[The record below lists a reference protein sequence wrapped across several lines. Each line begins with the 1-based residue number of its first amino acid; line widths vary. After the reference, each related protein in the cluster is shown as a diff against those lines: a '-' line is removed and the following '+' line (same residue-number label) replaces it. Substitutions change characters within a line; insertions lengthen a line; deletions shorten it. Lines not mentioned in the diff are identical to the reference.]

1 MLATQ
6 RLKKIGIMLQA
17 GEEVAIPELAV
28 LFDVSEMTIRRDL
41 DKLADSGMVR
51 RTHGGAV
58 STERMAFEFDFA
70 ARRQSH
76 HAVKLLIAA
85 EAAKVVKAGQRII
98 LDTGTTTLEL
108 AHFLKDCADLTII
121 TPSLAVAFEL
131 QFSEGI
137 QTILLGGAV
146 RKGRPDLT
154 GIVAE
159 AVLDMFSADIAFQ
172 GADGIGY
179 DGALYTAD
187 MQVAAVDRKIRSRAK
202 KTYVLADSSKIGET
216 ALTRHGF
223 LHEVAGLI
231 TDSGISIKDK
241 KRFEK
246 LGAKIIVVRKKDS
259 RERTQRT
266 QRKLG

>member
-1 MLATQ
+1 MRATG
-6 RLKKIGIMLQA
+6 RLRAIGDMLQA
-17 GEEVAIPELAV
+17 GEEVSIPELAV
-28 LFDVSEMTIRRDL
+28 RFEVSEMTIRRDL

-51 RTHGGAV
+51 RTHGGAI
-58 STERMAFEFDFA
+58 STEKMAFEFDFVA
-70 ARRQSH
+70 QRKSH
-76 HAVKLLIAA
+76 HIEKCAIAV
-85 EAAKVVKAGQRII
+85 EAAKYIEDGQRVI

-108 AHFLKDCADLTII
+108 AHLLKDRVNLTVI
-121 TPSLAVAFEL
+121 TPSLAVASEL
-131 QFSEGI
+131 QFADGV
-137 QTILLGGAV
+137 QTVLLGGAV

-172 GADGIGY
+172 GADGIGL

-187 MQVAAVDRKIRSRAK
+187 MQVAAVDKKIRTRAK

-231 TDSGISIKDK
+231 TDSGISNKDK

-246 LGAKIIVVRKKDS
+246 LGAKVLTVNLVD
-259 RERTQRT
+259 E
-266 QRKLG
+266 

>member
-1 MLATQ
+1 MTATQ
-6 RLKKIGIMLQA
+6 RLKKISDMLQV
-17 GEEVAIPELAV
+17 GDEVSIPEMALR
-28 LFDVSEMTIRRDL
+28 FKVSEMTVRRDL
-41 DKLADSGMVR
+41 DKLAKSGLVR

-58 STERMAFEFDFA
+58 STEKMAFEFDFV
-70 ARRQSH
+70 ARRRDNH
-76 HAVKLLIAA
+76 ENKCLIAA
-85 EAAKVVKAGQRII
+85 TAARMIKNGQRVI

-108 AHFLKDCADLTII
+108 AHLLRDRSDLTVI
-121 TPSLAVAFEL
+121 TPSLAVASEL
-131 QFSEGI
+131 QFSDGV

-172 GADGIGY
+172 GADGIGS

-187 MQVAAVDRKIRSRAK
+187 MQVAAVDKKIRSRAK
-202 KTYVLADSSKIGET
+202 KTYVLADSSKIGKT

-231 TDSGISIKDK
+231 TDSGILKKDI

-246 LGAKIIVVRKKDS
+246 LGAKLIVV
-259 RERTQRT
+259 
-266 QRKLG
+266 G